1 MNATFVFWCA
11 ALVNMA
17 AMFGLMLKGV
27 REVRRGDVQAHQR
40 SMVTATALVGGF
52 LVAYLCKAAIL
63 GKEDFSAWSALSI
76 WTLRL
81 HETCV
86 LVMLVAG
93 IVALVRA
100 RKLKTTRNVTGERD
114 DPPAPE
120 ALLRAHK
127 RGGKVAVVAAGLG
140 LATACAVLAGMYA
153 RL

>member
-11 ALVNMA
+11 ALLNMA
-17 AMFGLMLKGV
+17 LMFGLMLKGV
-27 REVRRGDVQAHQR
+27 REVRRGDVKSHQR

-63 GKEDFSAWSALSI
+63 GKEDFSVWSTFSI
-76 WTLRL
+76 WVLRV

-86 LVMLVAG
+86 LVMLLAG
-93 IVALVRA
+93 VVALIRA
-100 RKLKTTRNVTGERD
+100 RKLKTTRNVTGEPD

-120 ALLRAHK
+120 ELIRAHK
-127 RGGKVAVVAAGLG
+127 RGGKVAVVAAGFG
-140 LATACAVLAGMYA
+140 LVTACAVLAGMYA